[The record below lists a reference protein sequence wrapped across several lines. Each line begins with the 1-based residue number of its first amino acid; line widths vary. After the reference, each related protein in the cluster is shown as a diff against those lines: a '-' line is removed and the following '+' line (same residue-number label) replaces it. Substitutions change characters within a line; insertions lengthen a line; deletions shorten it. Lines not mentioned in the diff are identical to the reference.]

1 MTASVPDLLRAADA
15 AIARGDWIDAIAG
28 YHAALAQEPQHAAA
42 WYNLGYAQRAEHA
55 FDAALASYQ
64 AALAHGID
72 QPEAVHVNRAAILS
86 ENLGRDSEAEAE
98 LDLALRRNPRFVV
111 ALLNLGQIHEDRGD
125 PEAARGAYAQALAI
139 EPHNGRALLRA
150 TMTDLFTG
158 RQTAMIPVLEAALAD
173 PRLAADDRCDIGFAL
188 GNAYDADG
196 RYADAWR
203 VITEAN
209 RIDQSLLPAGAR
221 YDRAAH
227 DVLIE
232 TLCAMPPPTP
242 VADDVANDVGNN
254 SADAGAAP
262 IFILG
267 LFRSGS
273 TLIEQ
278 ILGRHSA
285 VTAGGEFDALP
296 RLVADAVQPYPARLA
311 DASVDD
317 LAEWRAAYLAAVQA
331 SQPVTG
337 LFTDKR
343 CDNFLHIG
351 LIKALFPNAKIICT
365 VRDPLD
371 IMVSTLFL
379 RFGSAVHYGA
389 APEVLAHWIAAYGRV
404 MAHMQTLYGPDIISV
419 DYDRLVADP
428 EPEVRAMLSGLGLP
442 WEPACLQVRDATTVR
457 TASAWQ
463 VRQPLHTRSS
473 GRWRHY
479 VEQLADSRAALG
491 LTDDD

>member
-1 MTASVPDLLRAADA
+1 MIASVPDLLRAADA
-15 AIARGDWIDAIAG
+15 AITRGDWADAIAG
-28 YHAALAQEPQHAAA
+28 YQAALADEPQHAAA
-42 WYNLGYAQRAEHA
+42 WYNLGYAQRAEQDFHE
-55 FDAALASYQ
+55 ALASYQ
-64 AALAHGID
+64 AALDRGID

-86 ENLGRDSEAEAE
+86 ENLGRDAEAE
-98 LDLALRRNPRFVV
+98 TELGLALRRNPRFVV

-125 PEAARGAYAQALAI
+125 PEAARGAYARALTI
-139 EPHNGRALLRA
+139 DPHNGRALLRA
-150 TMTDLFTG
+150 TMIDLFAG
-158 RQTAMIPVLEAALAD
+158 QQGAMIPTLEAALAD
-173 PRLAADDRCDIGFAL
+173 PHLPPDDRCDIGFAL
-188 GNAYDADG
+188 GNAYDAEG

-203 VITEAN
+203 VIAEAN
-209 RIDQSLLPAGAR
+209 RIDQSLLPARAR

-227 DVLIE
+227 DALINA
-232 TLCAMPPPTP
+232 LCATVVPTT
-242 VADDVANDVGNN
+242 VADESV
-254 SADAGAAP
+254 DAKTAP

-273 TLIEQ
+273 TLAEQ

-285 VTAGGEFDALP
+285 VMAGGEFDALP
-296 RLVADAVQPYPARLA
+296 QLVADAVQPYPAQLA
-311 DASVDD
+311 DATADD
-317 LAEWRAAYLAAVQA
+317 VSQWRADYLAAVHA
-331 SQPVTG
+331 SQSVTG

-343 CDNFLHIG
+343 CDNFLHVG
-351 LIKALFPNAKIICT
+351 LIKTLFPRAKILHT
-365 VRDPLD
+365 VRNPLD

-379 RFGSAVHYGA
+379 RFGSAVNYGGS
-389 APEVLAHWIAAYGRV
+389 PEDMAHWVAAYARV
-404 MAHMQTLYGPDIISV
+404 MAHWQARYGADIISI

-428 EPEVRAMLSGLGLP
+428 EPEVRAMLGGLGLP

-479 VEQLADSRAALG
+479 AGQLADSRSALG